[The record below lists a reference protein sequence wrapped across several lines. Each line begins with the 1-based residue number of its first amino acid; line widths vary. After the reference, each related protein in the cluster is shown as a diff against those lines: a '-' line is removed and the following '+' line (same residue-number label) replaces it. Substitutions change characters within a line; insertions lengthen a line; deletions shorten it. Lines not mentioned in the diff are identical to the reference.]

1 MNDQSNFNSNGTPV
15 EGMQFSQNPQGGV
28 PQASDGAPQAPYGVP
43 QTPQKSSDVGLGEW
57 MWTLLVAAIPLVGFV
72 MMFVFA
78 FASEKKSKRSFFQ
91 AALIWTAIGLVLG
104 IVMMVGMFSMVF
116 SLFGAL
122 GDLGALGEV
131 PWDVVFRM

>member
-1 MNDQSNFNSNGTPV
+1 MNDQSNFNSNGTPG

-28 PQASDGAPQAPYGVP
+28 PQASNGAPQAPYGVP

-78 FASEKKSKRSFFQ
+78 FASEKKSKRTFFQ

-104 IVMMVGMFSMVF
+104 IVMMEGMFSMMF

-122 GDLGALGEV
+122 GEA

>member
-1 MNDQSNFNSNGTPV
+1 MNDQSNFNSNGTPG

-28 PQASDGAPQAPYGVP
+28 PQASNGAPQAPYGVP

-78 FASEKKSKRSFFQ
+78 FASEKKSKRTFFQ

-104 IVMMVGMFSMVF
+104 IVMMVGMFSMMF

-122 GDLGALGEV
+122 GEA

>member
-1 MNDQSNFNSNGTPV
+1 MNDQSNFNSNGTPG

-28 PQASDGAPQAPYGVP
+28 PQASNGAPQAPYGVP

-57 MWTLLVAAIPLVGFV
+57 MWTLLVASIPLVGFV

-91 AALIWTAIGLVLG
+91 AALIWSAIGLVLG

-122 GDLGALGEV
+122 GELGEI